1 VLTDI
6 HPSDSLLAGF
16 VSSNEIKPGLTL
28 VTGPRGSGKTSWCV
42 KLIERAHSFGLR
54 PGGLISP
61 AVFENGQKVGI
72 DLLDLTTRECRH
84 LAYRRGN
91 AIGDLWT
98 SDWQLVAGTLEWGN
112 SVLERLMECDLFILD
127 EVGPFEFDHGV
138 GFVKGLEIIDS
149 RKNIPSFVTIRP
161 SLLPIAQ
168 LHWPWAQVVDIS
180 MGREHDSRQ

>member
-1 VLTDI
+1 MLTDI
-6 HPSDSLLAGF
+6 HPSGSLLAGF
-16 VSSNEIKPGLTL
+16 VSSNGIKPGLTL
-28 VTGPRGSGKTSWCV
+28 VTGPRGSGKTSWCME
-42 KLIERAHSFGLR
+42 LIEQARSFGLR

-61 AVFENGQKVGI
+61 AVFENGQKTGI
-72 DLLDLTTRECRH
+72 DLLDLTTGERRR

-112 SVLERLMECDLFILD
+112 SVLERLKTCDLFILD

-138 GFVKGLEIIDS
+138 GFVKGLEIITS

-180 MGREHDSRQ
+180 MGTRT